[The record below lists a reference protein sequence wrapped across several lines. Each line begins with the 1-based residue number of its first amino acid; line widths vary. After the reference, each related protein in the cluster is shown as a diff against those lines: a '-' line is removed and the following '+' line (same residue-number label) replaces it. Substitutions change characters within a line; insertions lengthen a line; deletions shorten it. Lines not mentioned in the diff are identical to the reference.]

1 MGQDIKTLELARIYE
16 TQGYFRTAHKIYTFL
31 DEQKTSNEIK
41 AGLKRCEK
49 RMVSDKKPNKI
60 SDQPAEN
67 QPADIEP
74 SNSEIDFLPE
84 KKISKLLEKWLMLM
98 VLQRRLN
105 TYKKIQARL
114 I

>member
-1 MGQDIKTLELARIYE
+1 MNQDIKTLELARIYE
-16 TQGYFRTAHKIYTFL
+16 SQGYFRTAHKIYSFL
-31 DEQKTSNEIK
+31 DEQKTSNEIR

-49 RMVSDKKPNKI
+49 RKTT
-60 SDQPAEN
+60 DQPVDN
-67 QPADIEP
+67 HSPGDDQL
-74 SNSEIDFLPE
+74 IDTQHDDVQIDVSSE
-84 KKISKLLEKWLMLM
+84 KKISVLLEKWLMLM